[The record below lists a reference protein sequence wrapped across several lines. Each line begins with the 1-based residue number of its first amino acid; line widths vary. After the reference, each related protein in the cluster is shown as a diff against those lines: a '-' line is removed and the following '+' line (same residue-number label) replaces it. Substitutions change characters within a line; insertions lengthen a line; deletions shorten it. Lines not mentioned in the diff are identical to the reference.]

1 MLSRIQLVEAY
12 LVIRRFKMASG
23 DFRFIINKQ
32 QWAALQAA
40 VKDMEKIDGNQA
52 IMNSLAVG
60 MKQLTAKGKTNL
72 NSEGHIKTG
81 NLKRSIGQFRQ
92 KKKMSVYGG
101 FKRGSKG
108 GNNADGGFKKGSK
121 GGNHAHLVDRGTTHR
136 WTKKGYID
144 RLGRKYPPGLYRGHV
159 SKTSPYSGSKFWTK
173 AVESEGPKIMDRTMK
188 AINKEIEKIIRK
200 RNRKI

>member
-1 MLSRIQLVEAY
+1 
-12 LVIRRFKMASG
+12 MASG

-32 QWAALQAA
+32 QWAALQSA
-40 VKDMEKIDGNQA
+40 VKDMGKIDGNQA

-101 FKRGSKG
+101 FKRGPKERG
-108 GNNADGGFKKGSK
+108 PKERGPK

-144 RLGRKYPPGLYRGHV
+144 RLGRKYRAGLYRGHV
-159 SKTSPYSGSKFWTK
+159 SKTSPYSGSEFWTR
-173 AVESEGPKIMDRTMK
+173 AVNSEGPKIMDRTMA
-188 AINKEIEKIIRK
+188 AISKEIDKIIRR
-200 RNRKI
+200 RNKKL